1 MTSLRSAALIST
13 ALALPPGGAAER
25 TPLPEKL
32 LIAKWGTANA
42 LDGSAVTVGTTTL
55 SALLEN
61 QRKIG
66 RTEIALD
73 FEHGTVD
80 GQQKG
85 PEPRPVAGYG
95 TLSVEAGV
103 GIWYHPT
110 TWTPEGASY
119 YTGRHYRDISPTVIR
134 DDSGEIIALHSV
146 ALTRAGQLEGL
157 HAFSSP
163 ALRASLTALSADA
176 SPPPPSPDNKSA
188 KMKELLC
195 KLLGLP
201 DTATDEEITAAATE
215 KIAAMSSAGE
225 TEDLKDLAACDKEP
239 SPMSAN
245 IAAMT
250 ARLDALDR
258 ARILDAAKAAGKI
271 IPLSADALAALP
283 IATLSAL
290 VDGLE
295 AGKVPMASATPG
307 QHTHAPQPKA
317 LSTGEETMCKLL
329 GIDPEKFRTLA
340 PTV

>member
-25 TPLPEKL
+25 TALPDKL

-55 SALLEN
+55 SALLDN

-80 GQQKG
+80 GQEKG

-110 TWTPEGASY
+110 TWTPEGATY

-176 SPPPPSPDNKSA
+176 SPPPPSPDNKSPQ
-188 KMKELLC
+188 MKELLC

-215 KIAAMSSAGE
+215 KIAAMASE
-225 TEDLKDLAACDKEP
+225 EKPEEIKDLASCDKEA

-245 IAAMT
+245 LAAMT

-258 ARILDAAKAAGKI
+258 SRILDAAKAAGKI
-271 IPLSADALAALP
+271 IPLSAEALAALP
-283 IATLSAL
+283 LATLSAL

-295 AGKVPMASATPG
+295 SGKVPMAAATPG

-317 LSTGEETMCKLL
+317 LSSGEETMCKLL
-329 GIDPEKFRTLA
+329 GIDPEKFRSLA